1 MPPSGQNCGFAVQAT
16 KKGELPLKVE
26 KRAKG
31 KKVTIIGNVS
41 GDATKLARGLQTML
55 GVGGSVRQVDRNAWS
70 VEVQGDQVPR
80 VTKALMDFQCLRGLS
95 SSALETARTESE
107 SRRSDSV
114 LDRTAA
120 TKFLTHTQSGGSM
133 SPEEERRRLL
143 EMEAEFYGQFWESAQ
158 SSEDFLDVFEESR
171 DLPGSGDAEAPPRPK
186 DVPELNLALQAL
198 GLLAECGRAIRDFW
212 QSSGMTLQ
220 QFRKIAL
227 NPGARLVGDGPGR
240 KQTPTNLKSRQKVSD
255 WRSGGS
261 KVSYFSP
268 TVSAIDNYE
277 RGKALGKTGPTPAPL
292 TYPEEPA
299 LQVEED
305 EEGWCRALLSYSVPL
320 PVPGSRLGGEE
331 QDRVAKKALRTLQAP
346 LEEDFAGV
354 ERSIPGVSCHLDCG
368 AFGVDLSISER
379 DFLQGQR
386 REGGKAPTTQDKD
399 EMRVEKKLRE
409 ICALKRR
416 QVDGETLDKLQ
427 AEKIAKRGSLFRE
440 VADLKLRRAE
450 KELVKLFKSRKK
462 AFQEAFW
469 DLEFK
474 ALYAEDGPGKGESAP
489 FGIFNAEK
497 CEGPVSVSSDGVTA
511 ESAAPRW
518 VGAPLHVYVKPGEV
532 SAFAIEVVKGLVRL
546 GWAAP
551 DAAVA
556 ELGCS
561 SGSFGFGGTGK
572 KVSAGLF
579 EPYGESFGAG
589 DTIHCE
595 AEREDGLLRIGF
607 AKNAEPLG
615 VAFEVKD
622 TFGEESGLVG
632 AVSSKGG
639 FKVRIVSAESM
650 PLEEA
655 PEPILVDYV
664 SYETARL
671 AQVIRDFQAGNEENL
686 LLWTGETVYV
696 SANDG
701 EGWLYGYFLDPE
713 DPDDGGWFPADAVEF
728 LDLPPAEREPLEA
741 AQEEAGEEETAWDDW
756 APAAVPDIPNWA
768 AETPQWPEES
778 EAQPSDPAKEEE
790 AVPGLAEWLQSI
802 HLHHYGP
809 KAAEWCAEMGAVST
823 EEIKECWEEFAQDLG
838 LKPLEKKRLEKACR

>member
-1 MPPSGQNCGFAVQAT
+1 
-16 KKGELPLKVE
+16 
-26 KRAKG
+26 
-31 KKVTIIGNVS
+31 
-41 GDATKLARGLQTML
+41 
-55 GVGGSVRQVDRNAWS
+55 
-70 VEVQGDQVPR
+70 
-80 VTKALMDFQCLRGLS
+80 
-95 SSALETARTESE
+95 
-107 SRRSDSV
+107 
-114 LDRTAA
+114 
-120 TKFLTHTQSGGSM
+120 
-133 SPEEERRRLL
+133 
-143 EMEAEFYGQFWESAQ
+143 
-158 SSEDFLDVFEESR
+158 
-171 DLPGSGDAEAPPRPK
+171 
-186 DVPELNLALQAL
+186 
-198 GLLAECGRAIRDFW
+198 
-212 QSSGMTLQ
+212 
-220 QFRKIAL
+220 
-227 NPGARLVGDGPGR
+227 
-240 KQTPTNLKSRQKVSD
+240 
-255 WRSGGS
+255 
-261 KVSYFSP
+261 
-268 TVSAIDNYE
+268 
-277 RGKALGKTGPTPAPL
+277 
-292 TYPEEPA
+292 
-299 LQVEED
+299 
-305 EEGWCRALLSYSVPL
+305 
-320 PVPGSRLGGEE
+320 
-331 QDRVAKKALRTLQAP
+331 
-346 LEEDFAGV
+346 
-354 ERSIPGVSCHLDCG
+354 
-368 AFGVDLSISER
+368 
-379 DFLQGQR
+379 
-386 REGGKAPTTQDKD
+386 
-399 EMRVEKKLRE
+399 MRVEKKLRE

-497 CEGPVSVSSDGVTA
+497 CEGPVSVSGDGVTA

-664 SYETARL
+664 SYEPARL
-671 AQVIRDFQAGNEENL
+671 AQVIRDFQAGNEATGVVEENL

-756 APAAVPDIPNWA
+756 APAAVPDIPPEDLRVRSCPKPVRSTSWDARNKKLSAVLPKGVNLPPDRDTHELYVRQLDKYLCQVAKNPKGFENKVETRREFRFHVSDAWSRSGFCSEIPKLTFAKDRLAEKMGTNRNAVPSVKSPEEASWEAASTQHPSAFRAPRAENWA